1 MVTGANTSQ
10 ALGTD
15 HRFHTLG
22 TWKTPE
28 VSRKYDEIDEIDQ
41 VYDDWDEIKLMKLMK
56 FMIIY
61 EMQHIFPA
69 KPDIIH
75 DHLLIIYYQFSK
87 IISP

>member
-41 VYDDWDEIKLMKLMK
+41 VYDD
-56 FMIIY
+56 
-61 EMQHIFPA
+61 
-69 KPDIIH
+69 
-75 DHLLIIYYQFSK
+75 
-87 IISP
+87 